1 MSKMRRADSANS
13 RPAADGAISQQSS
26 CYPLEEGS
34 AVNLPKYTKCG
45 AHGVPQQ
52 LKQVRSRTDPPFHF
66 LYDQS
71 DLDMQSVEDVGL
83 LEPVLTHLWHELTW
97 KCCSS
102 GDGLVVDI
110 GANWGWYSL
119 LSLALGCSVI
129 AFEPVPAFH
138 DVLRRGV
145 AANPDFIGR
154 AELHRKVVYPQP
166 GNYTLRVPVPRIG
179 AGKILGMAGME
190 GAHGT
195 LKATPLNW
203 AHYNTSAPSARVDD
217 VIEARGGI
225 GNVCMLKARSSLLP
239 QLPLLPRACPLCR
252 QRALA
257 RMSQVDVEGYEAAAL
272 GTAHRLLSSG
282 RVRAIQLEVTKTKP
296 TMIAMGEL
304 FARLE
309 DEGFELRQVNNSL
322 RDDASGLPLG
332 PWRDTPGPWA
342 TLPPF
347 PRRRGVAN
355 HTLLKSGREEEAVLR
370 RERFASHSWE
380 SWTRDVEQRT
390 TNVVGTRLPLLTLN
404 TR

>member
-1 MSKMRRADSANS
+1 M
-13 RPAADGAISQQSS
+13 
-26 CYPLEEGS
+26 
-34 AVNLPKYTKCG
+34 NLPKYTKCG

-239 QLPLLPRACPLCR
+239 QLPHCSHVLVHFADNALSPACLRWMLRGTR
-252 QRALA
+252 QRRLALRTDCCPRGA
-257 RMSQVDVEGYEAAAL
+257 CVP
-272 GTAHRLLSSG
+272 SSS
-282 RVRAIQLEVTKTKP
+282 R
-296 TMIAMGEL
+296 
-304 FARLE
+304 
-309 DEGFELRQVNNSL
+309 
-322 RDDASGLPLG
+322 
-332 PWRDTPGPWA
+332 
-342 TLPPF
+342 
-347 PRRRGVAN
+347 
-355 HTLLKSGREEEAVLR
+355 
-370 RERFASHSWE
+370 
-380 SWTRDVEQRT
+380 
-390 TNVVGTRLPLLTLN
+390 
-404 TR
+404 